1 MSSIVAICIAETIF
15 VLLLVAGLLL
25 SHWRGKRRIGNE
37 LEALLDDIDD
47 RQGLRGAQ
55 LARRLAELHRL
66 DKTVADNLSGQL
78 LDAEKQFLKTF
89 IEQQVGHHS
98 IADFYEKLCLLLD
111 AYLIAAPEREAST
124 VAPKPTEPTEQ
135 SQAPADGDNENA
147 PPDWGDVFD

>member
-15 VLLLVAGLLL
+15 VLLLVTGLLL

-66 DKTVADNLSGQL
+66 DKADADQLGRQL

-89 IEQQVGHHS
+89 IEQQIGHHS

-111 AYLIAAPEREAST
+111 AYLIAAPEREDSA
-124 VAPKPTEPTEQ
+124 VAPEPIEP
-135 SQAPADGDNENA
+135 SQPSADGDNENA